1 MLNKSTITLL
11 RIPFSFFLMP
21 VYFFSLSQVP
31 DINYG
36 KAALVFVIL
45 HFIMY
50 PASNG
55 YNSYMDRDEE
65 SIGMLEKPPM
75 ATKELFYVTLVLD
88 FICIALS
95 FFVNTIFAACIIAN
109 ILASRA
115 YSYRGIRL
123 KKYPITGFLTVILF
137 QGAITFFMVYKAA
150 SVSHVPVPWI
160 GMLVSSL
167 LFGGFYPLTQV
178 YQHEQDYKDGVR
190 TISYLLGIRGTFV
203 FSGIMYILADF
214 LLLVY
219 FNGQQKNYQFWLM
232 QLFFLPIVIYF
243 ISWWRKVLADRANA
257 SFYYAMRMNMVAA
270 TSVNC
275 AFILLYLLN
284 HVVK

>member
-1 MLNKSTITLL
+1 MLSKSTITLL

-75 ATKELFYVTLVLD
+75 ATKDLFYVTLALD
-88 FICIALS
+88 FICVVVS

-137 QGAITFFMVYKAA
+137 QGAITFFMVHKGA
-150 SVSHVPVPWI
+150 SVSHASVPWL

-243 ISWWRKVLADRANA
+243 VSWWRKVLADSANA

>member
-1 MLNKSTITLL
+1 
-11 RIPFSFFLMP
+11 MP
-21 VYFFSLSQVP
+21 VFFFSLSQVP
-31 DINYG
+31 VINYG
-36 KAALVFVIL
+36 KATLAFVIL

-75 ATKELFYVTLVLD
+75 ATKELFYVTLGLD
-88 FICIALS
+88 VIAVILS
-95 FFVNTIFAACIIAN
+95 FFINTVFASCIIAN

-137 QGAITFFMVYKAA
+137 QGAITYFMVHKAS
-150 SVSHVPVPWI
+150 SVDNDPVPWM
-160 GMLVSSL
+160 GMAVSSL

-190 TISYLLGIRGTFV
+190 TISYLLGVRGTFI
-203 FSGIMYILADF
+203 FSEIMYILADF

-257 SFYYAMRMNMVAA
+257 SFSYAMRMNMVAA

-284 HVVK
+284 HVLMK